1 MKKWV
6 PAPGADDQTASG
18 AVLGVSLD
26 SDERVE
32 WVYTVM
38 PDGRRVVTG
47 FDILPVLTEE
57 KTDEPLK
64 DRE

>member
-6 PAPGADDQTASG
+6 PAPGTDDQTASG

-57 KTDEPLK
+57 LLK